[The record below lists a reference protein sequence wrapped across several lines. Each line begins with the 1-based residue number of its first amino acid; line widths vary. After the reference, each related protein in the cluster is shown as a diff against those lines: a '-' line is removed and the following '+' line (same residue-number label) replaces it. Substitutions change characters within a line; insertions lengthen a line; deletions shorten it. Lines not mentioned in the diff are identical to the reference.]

1 MPRLLRPCFKKNHW
15 GGRGAGTPAP
25 QLPLRL
31 KNLVGANFAASKNK
45 KEDLREKSSLKIIFL
60 W

>member
-1 MPRLLRPCFKKNHW
+1 VQCFKAKTW

-25 QLPLRL
+25 QLPLRRQ
-31 KNLVGANFAASKNK
+31 NLVRANFAALIKERTKNQRI
-45 KEDLREKSSLKIIFL
+45 KEVKNSLIIIFL